1 MRDDHDVDHLADLAF
16 AERMRRDLRD
26 VRWLEPAQIR
36 ARARRRSRRTAL
48 AAATAVL
55 AVLSAFAVAAGG
67 RAGPLASPADRRPAP
82 DGAAP
87 AGRAEIPQE
96 ALLDR
101 ADLGA
106 PSNVRLGDSGLQEPI
121 RIDPLLQSCAAAQ
134 GLEVDTPVS
143 RYSRS
148 QTLFQRAAPEQ
159 DQPGDLW
166 VFTQD
171 VYRVSPRAASRLFPD
186 LNEMVTACVGWREV
200 APLHRAGQ
208 PVTVSV
214 THTWQT
220 VARDF
225 AGDQAVLLRHTGST
239 PVEVATTKPLEWKAS
254 RETKLLVRVGDLV
267 TVIVP
272 GSALGVDGPEGD
284 RWTSDAELL
293 DLGRTA
299 ARRMCLAAN
308 PAC

>member
-1 MRDDHDVDHLADLAF
+1 MRDDHDVDQPTDLAF

-26 VRWLEPAQIR
+26 VRWLEPAEIR
-36 ARARRRSRRTAL
+36 ARARRRSRRTAM

-55 AVLSAFAVAAGG
+55 AVASVLAVAAGG
-67 RAGPLASPADRRPAP
+67 RAGHLAPPADRGPSP
-82 DGAAP
+82 TGVES

-96 ALLDR
+96 ALLDPAEVR
-101 ADLGA
+101 V
-106 PSNVRLGDSGLQEPI
+106 PSNVRLGDSGLQEQV
-121 RIDPLLQSCAAAQ
+121 RIDPLLQSCAGDR
-134 GLEVDTPVS
+134 GLKVDMPVS

-148 QTLFQRAAPEQ
+148 LTLLQRAAPDQ
-159 DQPGDLW
+159 GQPGSLS
-166 VFTQD
+166 VLSQD
-171 VYRVSPRAASRLFPD
+171 VYRVAPRAATRLFGD
-186 LNEMVTACVGWREV
+186 LNEMVTACGAWHEA
-200 APLHRAGQ
+200 APLQWAGQ
-208 PVTVSV
+208 SVTVSV

-239 PVEVATTKPLEWKAS
+239 PVDATTAKPLGWTLP
-254 RETKLLVRVGDLV
+254 RETRLVVRVGDLV

-272 GSALGVDGPEGD
+272 GNALGVDGPEGD
-284 RWTSDAELL
+284 RRTSDAELL

-299 ARRMCLAAN
+299 ARRMCLAVN

>member
-16 AERMRRDLRD
+16 VERMRRDLRD
-26 VRWLEPAQIR
+26 VRWLEPAEIR

-67 RAGPLASPADRRPAP
+67 RAGHLASPADRRPAP

-121 RIDPLLQSCAAAQ
+121 RIDPLLQSCAGDRGLAA
-134 GLEVDTPVS
+134 EPPVS

-148 QTLFQRAAPEQ
+148 RTLLRDDTPGQ
-159 DQPGDLW
+159 DGSTAVPVL
-166 VFTQD
+166 TQD
-171 VYRVSPRAASRLFPD
+171 VYRLDPAASGRLLTD
-186 LNEMVTACVGWREV
+186 LDRTATACSGWSDTGVR
-200 APLHRAGQ
+200 
-208 PVTVSV
+208 PVTDGNRAVSV
-214 THTWQT
+214 VHTWRA

-225 AGDQAVLLRHTGST
+225 AGDEAIVLRHTLTS
-239 PVEVATTKPLEWKAS
+239 PVDTTTGEPLDM
-254 RETKLLVRVGDLV
+254 RYLPETRMVVRVGDLV

-272 GSALGVDGPEGD
+272 ERGLGVDVPDGLRG
-284 RWTSDAELL
+284 TSDAELL
-293 DLGRTA
+293 ELGQTA